1 MLIDV
6 GGHRLHLEL
15 SGRGAP
21 TVVFDAGLSDAA
33 ERWGAVPTLVADFA
47 RVVVYDRAGLG
58 RSEAGPL
65 PRTSG
70 RIVEEL
76 RRALAGAGIAP
87 PYALVGHSFGG
98 QNMQLY
104 ARRHPEDVVG
114 LVLVDASH
122 PDLARRFATILTP
135 PEWAHFLAGQ
145 ERNHEGVDLAASAA
159 EMAPVAPPPA
169 VPLVVLARGIAPSA
183 ADFPPAWPIA
193 ALEVI
198 WQDLQVQLAT
208 GSPDGMLWRATR
220 SGHYI
225 QRDEPD
231 LVVAAI
237 RRVVDAARARGP
249 EPAPPDR

>member
-1 MLIDV
+1 
-6 GGHRLHLEL
+6 
-15 SGRGAP
+15 
-21 TVVFDAGLSDAA
+21 
-33 ERWGAVPTLVADFA
+33 VADFA

-70 RIVEEL
+70 RIVGEL
-76 RRALAGAGIAP
+76 RVALARAGVAP
-87 PYALVGHSFGG
+87 PYVLVGHSFGG
-98 QNMQLY
+98 QNMRLY
-104 ARRHPEDVVG
+104 ASQHPEDIAG
-114 LVLVDASH
+114 LVLVDALH
-122 PDLARRFATILTP
+122 PNLTRRFAAILTP
-135 PEWAHFLAGQ
+135 PEWAHFLGGR

-159 EMAPVAPPPA
+159 EMASAAPPPA
-169 VPLVVLARGIAPSA
+169 VPLVVRARGIAPLA

-193 ALEVI
+193 ALEVV
-198 WQDLQVQLAT
+198 WQELQGQLAT
-208 GSPDGMLWRATR
+208 GSPDGMLWRAAR

-237 RRVVDAARARGP
+237 RRVVDTARARDP